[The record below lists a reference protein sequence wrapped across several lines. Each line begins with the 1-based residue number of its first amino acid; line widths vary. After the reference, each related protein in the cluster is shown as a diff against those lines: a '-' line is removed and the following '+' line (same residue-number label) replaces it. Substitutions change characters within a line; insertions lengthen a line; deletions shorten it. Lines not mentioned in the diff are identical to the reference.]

1 MPCLQLQI
9 PCSDKNRGCPFQPPL
24 AIAYG
29 PENRITCPPKP
40 AAPRQPGSMRLRAK
54 SNAIPG
60 MDLGGMQQMDDG
72 HEGQPQQSREKPS
85 LKELLTGIP
94 GGRGRAM
101 TRRPL
106 PLLLAGV
113 LAGKT
118 IVPGVG
124 SHAAVFRICSLTAI
138 E

>member
-1 MPCLQLQI
+1 
-9 PCSDKNRGCPFQPPL
+9 
-24 AIAYG
+24 
-29 PENRITCPPKP
+29 
-40 AAPRQPGSMRLRAK
+40 
-54 SNAIPG
+54 
-60 MDLGGMQQMDDG
+60 
-72 HEGQPQQSREKPS
+72 
-85 LKELLTGIP
+85 
-94 GGRGRAM
+94 M

-113 LAGKT
+113 LAGMA